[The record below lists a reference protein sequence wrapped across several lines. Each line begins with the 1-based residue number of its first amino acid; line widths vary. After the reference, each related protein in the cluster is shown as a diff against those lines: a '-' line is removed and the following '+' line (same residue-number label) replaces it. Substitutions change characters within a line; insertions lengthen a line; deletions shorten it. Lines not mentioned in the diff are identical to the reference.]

1 MGHDHGGVA
10 NRSGRANRT
19 RLAIAFGITISV
31 LAVEVVG
38 ALISGSLALLADAG
52 HVASDAIG
60 LLVALVASAVAL
72 RPATDRH
79 TFGFQRLEVLAAL
92 INGVLLAVVA
102 VWVAIEAVRRLLEP
116 AETEV
121 VAAPMIIV
129 AAIGLAANVAA
140 FLVLR
145 GGDRRSLNLR
155 GAYLDV
161 LGDLLGSIAALVA
174 AAIILLTG
182 FVGADAI
189 ASLVIAA
196 MIAPRAVMLLR
207 DVVRVLTES
216 VPRDM
221 NVEKIREHLLETPG
235 VVAVHDVHVWA
246 ITSGAPVFTAHV
258 VVQAGV
264 LERGETGLMLERLGE
279 CLSGHF
285 DVEHSTFQLEPSGHA
300 DREEHA
306 HR

>member
-1 MGHDHGGVA
+1 MGHDHV
-10 NRSGRANRT
+10 GRANRT
-19 RLAIAFGITISV
+19 RLAIAFGITLAV
-31 LAVEVVG
+31 LAVEVIG

-52 HVASDAIG
+52 HVTSDAIG

-72 RPATDRH
+72 RPPTDRH

-92 INGVLLAVVA
+92 VNGVLLAVVA
-102 VWVAIEAVRRLLEP
+102 VWVAIEAIRRLLEP
-116 AETEV
+116 ADAEV
-121 VAAPMIIV
+121 VALPMIIV
-129 AAIGLAANVAA
+129 ASVGLVANVAA

-161 LGDLLGSIAALVA
+161 LGDMLGSIAALIA

-182 FVGADAI
+182 FVLADAI
-189 ASLVIAA
+189 ASLLIAA
-196 MIAPRAVMLLR
+196 LIVPRAVMLLR

-221 NVEKIREHLLETPG
+221 NVEKIREHLVETPG

-258 VVQAGV
+258 VVEPQV
-264 LERGETGLMLERLGE
+264 FQRGETGLMLDRLGA

-285 DVEHSTFQLEPSGHA
+285 DVEHSTFQLEPAGHA

>member
-1 MGHDHGGVA
+1 MA
-10 NRSGRANRT
+10 
-19 RLAIAFGITISV
+19 
-31 LAVEVVG
+31 
-38 ALISGSLALLADAG
+38 SGSLALLADAG
-52 HVASDAIG
+52 HVASDSIG
-60 LLVALVASAVAL
+60 LLVALIASAIAL

-92 INGVLLAVVA
+92 ANGVLLSIVA
-102 VWVAIEAVRRLLEP
+102 VTVAIEAIRRMLTPGE
-116 AETEV
+116 AEV
-121 VAAPMIIV
+121 VALPMIIV

-161 LGDLLGSIAALVA
+161 LGDMLGSIAALVA
-174 AAIILLTG
+174 AAVILLTG
-182 FVGADAI
+182 FAPADAI

-196 MIAPRAVMLLR
+196 LIVPRAVMLLR

-216 VPRDM
+216 VPREM
-221 NVEKIREHLLETPG
+221 SVEQIRGHLLETAG

-258 VVQAGV
+258 VVEPQIF
-264 LERGETGLMLERLGE
+264 ERGETGAMLASLGA

-285 DVEHSTFQLEPSGHA
+285 DVEHSTFQLEPAGH

>member
-1 MGHDHGGVA
+1 MGHDHA
-10 NRSGRANRT
+10 QRANRT
-19 RLAIAFGITISV
+19 RLAIAFGITVSV
-31 LAVEVVG
+31 LAVEIVG
-38 ALISGSLALLADAG
+38 ALVSGSLALLADAG

-92 INGVLLAVVA
+92 VNGVLLTVVA
-102 VWVAIEAVRRLLEP
+102 VWVAVEAIRRMLQP
-116 AETEV
+116 ADAEV
-121 VAAPMIIV
+121 VALPMIIV
-129 AAIGLAANVAA
+129 ATVGLVANIAA

-161 LGDLLGSIAALVA
+161 LGDMLGSIAALIA

-182 FVGADAI
+182 FALADAI

-196 MIAPRAVMLLR
+196 MIVPRAVLLLR

-216 VPRDM
+216 APRDV
-221 NVEKIREHLLETPG
+221 NVEKIREHLLETSG

-246 ITSGAPVFTAHV
+246 ITSGAAVFTAHV
-258 VVQAGV
+258 VVEAGV
-264 LERGETGLMLERLGE
+264 FERGETGLMLDRLGE